1 MVAFGTL
8 AQSVVFFHREAGEPM
23 NTPTLFR
30 ELPEPPAAEPAE
42 PPHTGPFAAIALEQS
57 IDRSLDYAVPAG
69 LVASLKVGQR
79 VRVPLGKGNRPA
91 FGYVVSIHPTT
102 AYPRI
107 KRMLNIDDERVLV
120 GPELMELARWMS
132 RYYCCP
138 LGGVLE
144 AVLPAAVR
152 KKVGLGYSQIVRL
165 AMDREKVQEILEKT
179 RAPKRRSILARL
191 LQLQPDESI
200 DLVRL
205 AGESG
210 ATVPTVRKLVRL
222 GLITVTP
229 EVDLPGLTA
238 DMQPSAGDEPD
249 IGLNEDQQK
258 VFDALLPRMTEGG
271 FSVNLLL
278 GVTGSGKTE
287 VYLQCIREVV
297 KQGRRAIVLV
307 PEIALTPQ
315 TVRRFTA
322 RFTGVAILHSGLTAT
337 ERHRFWQQISL
348 GHAQVVVG
356 ARSAVFAPIPN
367 LGVIV
372 VDEEHEASY
381 KQDTA
386 PRYHGRDVA
395 IKRAQIEGVPVLL
408 GSATPS
414 LETYYRVQAREAGKE
429 KDDAATRGRG
439 DAGKEGAEAADAGTR
454 GRGDAGKE
462 GGDCKL
468 QIANCKLQIAE
479 GESSDQPELQSAPP
493 TAPQFEIS
501 NLQFAICNPPQSLP
515 ASPRPRVPASASPY
529 SLLHLPRRV
538 RGLQMPHVELVDMKL
553 ENKFRR
559 GVHLL
564 SQRLEHLLRTTIDA
578 GHQAILLLNRR
589 GYSNFVYCASCQNA
603 VQCKYCDATMTYH
616 RSAAAH
622 ARGAT
627 LAEGVHTGQLHCH
640 YCLAVNPLP
649 AKCEHC
655 GKLLSLFGLGT
666 QRVEEEVQRKFPDL
680 RFARVDSDSM
690 HSAKDY
696 EALLGRFANG
706 EVQVLLGTQMIAKGL
721 DYPNVTLVGVISG
734 DTALALP
741 DFRAAERTFQLITQ
755 VAGRAG
761 RGDAAGRVVLQTF
774 LPDDPTIQAAIRQDF
789 VGFAKTELQ
798 SRREVGLPPFARMV
812 RIVMRDQ
819 DQQKL
824 HKHSEEL
831 AAKFTEVISTVCP
844 EVKMKGPMPCAISR
858 IAGYFRSQ
866 LVMVAASAAPLQK
879 MLATVR
885 QQGGLARN
893 ERIAVDVDPVSLL

>member
-1 MVAFGTL
+1 
-8 AQSVVFFHREAGEPM
+8 M

-238 DMQPSAGDEPD
+238 DMQPSAGNEPD

-414 LETYYRVQAREAGKE
+414 LETYYRVQARESAN
-429 KDDAATRGRG
+429 
-439 DAGKEGAEAADAGTR
+439 DAGTR

-462 GGDCKL
+462 GGDCKV
-468 QIANCKLQIAE
+468 QSANCKVQIGE
-479 GESSDQPELQSAPP
+479 GESSEQPALQPAPP
-493 TAPQFEIS
+493 TAPKFEIS
-501 NLQFAICNPPQSLP
+501 NLQFAICNPPSLP

-538 RGLQMPHVELVDMKL
+538 RGLQMPHVELVDMKV

-622 ARGAT
+622 AHGAT

-649 AKCEHC
+649 NKCEHC

-666 QRVEEEVQRKFPDL
+666 QRVEEEIARKFPDL
-680 RFARVDSDSM
+680 KFARVDSDSM
-690 HSAKDY
+690 RSSKDY
-696 EALLGRFANG
+696 EALLGRFAKG
-706 EVQVLLGTQMIAKGL
+706 EVQVMLGTQMIAKGL

-774 LPDDPTIQAAIRQDF
+774 LPDDLTIQAAIRQDF
-789 VGFAKTELQ
+789 VGFAKTELK
-798 SRREVGLPPFARMV
+798 SRRDVGLPPFARMV

-831 AAKFTEVISTVCP
+831 AAKFTEAINAAGN
-844 EVKMKGPMPCAISR
+844 EVRMKGPMPCAISR
-858 IAGYFRSQ
+858 IAGYHRSQ
-866 LVMVAASAAPLQK
+866 LVMTAASAMPLQK
-879 MLATVR
+879 VLAAVR